1 MKKRLFG
8 LKARDKRNLSKYRE
22 DVIDLDDEEIDDY
35 EDEGYPEDDY
45 EDYPDDDVDDR
56 YEDEEDY
63 PEDEVDDRYD
73 DDYPEDE
80 VDDRYE
86 DEDYP
91 ERDYADDVRRGQ
103 YEDDYPEEADDRYEE
118 DDYPED
124 EIDDR
129 YEDDDYPEDEVDD
142 YPEDEEDYPDE
153 DIDDRYEDEE
163 YPEDNYEEYPE
174 DEDDSEY
181 YPEDSR
187 YDERRGRDRRDRHNK
202 RADRDRRDRGESIP
216 AKILNF
222 LANTSATERIAAIFA
237 IVILAGGI
245 ATASFYAKAIGN
257 RQQLESF
264 AEIGANMGEET
275 IVGQSG
281 LIAVADAEKARAIAA
296 ELVSEDALL
305 EEEEEEVPDDAE
317 NVTIKMTL
325 TSIKSDMKVKFINS
339 QTGKLVANLPL
350 EIDVETP
357 DGSKVTYNDHD
368 QDGII
373 YKKDITAGVY
383 KITPKAL
390 PSGYENYKLEIK
402 TQSLT
407 VKDQVEMKA
416 VDVSNEVK
424 KESQVN
430 AAKEDT
436 AVKTEVES
444 QLKDT
449 VEWVES
455 TKVAIGENSDGKATY
470 EEINKDS
477 IPDPA
482 SSSMIGIRSWMFLSL
497 GSSADSSLPD
507 NPGTGESNAGAGGSS
522 GENKEEKENITINE
536 GNITLD
542 VDESKTLSVSGT
554 NKDITLSTSDESIVS
569 VDGKTITG
577 KKAGQA
583 TITASAENCNSA
595 TITVTVKEKVI
606 EKKKFEGYRETIN
619 IKVGASESI
628 GATASTS
635 IEYTSADTSIATV
648 SNGTVTGVKEG
659 STKITLKAEG
669 YDDAT
674 VNVTVSKADPK
685 EIKCGTSTLTVKVG
699 ESQKISVSE
708 PSSVTYKSEKPE
720 IATVAADGTVK
731 GIAEGITKV
740 IISAA
745 DHKDFTVNITVAKAD
760 AKTMT
765 VKPDK
770 VTVKVSEEVSLKV
783 EGPAASSVKYVSD
796 KPEFATVSAD
806 GKIKGVSIG
815 TANIKVTSEGYVEH
829 TVVVTVVAKEGNKVP
844 MKISKVTFV
853 EGQSVKLASSEPN
866 VAIKLA
872 SSNTNVVAVSDT
884 TITGKGAGDAT
895 ITVSATGYADN
906 TVAVNVVSKSKT
918 LKDKNGNVVYVKN
931 DDGSYREA
939 TYDDY
944 YKGSKFYLKKAATE
958 YKYTGW
964 QTIDGKTYFFD
975 KNGNFV
981 TGEQVI
987 QGAKYSFGADGVLA
1001 NNAGGRGIDVSKWNG
1016 NIDWSAVKNSGI
1028 NFVII
1033 RCGYR
1038 GSSAGALI
1046 EDPTFKRNIQG
1057 AQNAGIRVGVYF
1069 FTQAVNEVEAVEE
1082 ASMVINLI
1090 KGYNISYP
1098 VYLDVEASHGRGDGI
1113 SAAQR
1118 TANIKAFCGT
1128 IQNAGYKAGVY
1139 ANKTWFTSYI
1149 NTSQITNY
1157 KIWLAQYAEAVTYS
1171 ASRYD
1176 MWQYTSKGRV
1186 TGINGNVDLN
1196 ICY

>member
-1 MKKRLFG
+1 MFG
-8 LKARDKRNLSKYRE
+8 LKAKDKRNLSRYRE
-22 DVIDLDDEEIDDY
+22 DVIDLDDEDIDDY
-35 EDEGYPEDDY
+35 EDYPEDDY
-45 EDYPDDDVDDR
+45 EDYPEDEDYPDDDVDDR

-63 PEDEVDDRYD
+63 PEDEVDDRYE

-80 VDDRYE
+80 VDDRYEDDYPE

-124 EIDDR
+124 EVDD
-129 YEDDDYPEDEVDD
+129 YPEDEVDDYPEDEVDD

-187 YDERRGRDRRDRHNK
+187 YDERRERDRRDRHNK

-245 ATASFYAKAIGN
+245 ATASFYAKAMGN

-444 QLKDT
+444 ELPNT
-449 VEWVES
+449 VEWVDSNQNTSE
-455 TKVAIGENSDGKATY
+455 DGNFEYKN
-470 EEINKDS
+470 IDKND
-477 IPDPA
+477 IVDPSQTA
-482 SSSMIGIRSWMFLSL
+482 MIGTRAFMFLGIANSGTGTIKTL
-497 GSSADSSLPD
+497 EEGNTGDITEPGKGATIEDPTIPKDPSPSEGNTGDSS
-507 NPGTGESNAGAGGSS
+507 TGGSTEESS
-522 GENKEEKENITINE
+522 GENTGESSGGSTGESSSGGSTGDNTGDNKGKGESEKPPVTSEGTIN
-536 GNITLD
+536 
-542 VDESKTLSVSGT
+542 V
-554 NKDITLSTSDESIVS
+554 KDITIAIDAVGHELP
-569 VDGKTITG
+569 
-577 KKAGQA
+577 
-583 TITASAENCNSA
+583 ASASNSEKIEYSSESDKIISISGNKIIGVHA
-595 TITVTVKEKVI
+595 GTATVTAKAK
-606 EKKKFEGYRETIN
+606 
-619 IKVGASESI
+619 
-628 GATASTS
+628 
-635 IEYTSADTSIATV
+635 DCP
-648 SNGTVTGVKEG
+648 TVTF
-659 STKITLKAEG
+659 
-669 YDDAT
+669 
-674 VNVTVSKADPK
+674 NVTVSKKKFNIPDFSISVGSSVNLTDKGIPSTASVSSDNDNVSVNGLV
-685 EIKCGTSTLTVKVG
+685 IKGMKVDKSIITVKDNDYEDYKFTVTVTNADKKVPLG
-699 ESQKISVSE
+699 VTTKTLSEGQSFKVEPTEKGVTIKLETNRPDVASVSE
-708 PSSVTYKSEKPE
+708 QTI
-720 IATVAADGTVK
+720 IAK
-731 GIAEGITKV
+731 K
-740 IISAA
+740 
-745 DHKDFTVNITVAKAD
+745 
-760 AKTMT
+760 
-765 VKPDK
+765 
-770 VTVKVSEEVSLKV
+770 
-783 EGPAASSVKYVSD
+783 
-796 KPEFATVSAD
+796 
-806 GKIKGVSIG
+806 
-815 TANIKVTSEGYVEH
+815 
-829 TVVVTVVAKEGNKVP
+829 
-844 MKISKVTFV
+844 
-853 EGQSVKLASSEPN
+853 
-866 VAIKLA
+866 
-872 SSNTNVVAVSDT
+872 
-884 TITGKGAGDAT
+884 AGDAT
-895 ITVSATGYADN
+895 ITVTADGYQSATISIK
-906 TVAVNVVSKSKT
+906 VVQVT
-918 LKDKNGNVVYVKN
+918 LKDKKGNDVYVEDNGKYRIATSADYFSGKKFFLKVAGEVSKRGWWTINGN
-931 DDGSYREA
+931 
-939 TYDDY
+939 TYY
-944 YKGSKFYLKKAATE
+944 Y
-958 YKYTGW
+958 
-964 QTIDGKTYFFD
+964 D
-975 KNGNFV
+975 KNGNYV
-981 TGEQVI
+981 IGEQVI
-987 QGAKYSFGADGVLA
+987 NHVKYVFDSNGALTTT
-1001 NNAGGRGIDVSKWNG
+1001 AGTNGIDVSKWNG
-1016 NIDWSAVKNSGI
+1016 NIDWKAVKNSGVQ
-1028 NFVII
+1028 FAII

-1046 EDPTFKRNIQG
+1046 EDPTFRRNIAG
-1057 AQNAGIRVGVYF
+1057 AQQAGIRVGVYF

-1090 KGYNISYP
+1090 KGYNITYP
-1098 VYLDVEASHGRGDGI
+1098 VYLDVEGSGGRGDGI
-1113 SAAQR
+1113 STEQR

-1139 ANKTWFTSYI
+1139 ANKTWFTSKI
-1149 NTSQITNY
+1149 NTPQLTNY
-1157 KIWLAQYAEAVTYS
+1157 KIWLAQYAEKPTYS
-1171 ASRYD
+1171 ATRYD
-1176 MWQYTSKGRV
+1176 MWQCTSKGSV
-1186 TGINGNVDLN
+1186 PGISGKVDMN

>member
-1 MKKRLFG
+1 
-8 LKARDKRNLSKYRE
+8 
-22 DVIDLDDEEIDDY
+22 
-35 EDEGYPEDDY
+35 
-45 EDYPDDDVDDR
+45 
-56 YEDEEDY
+56 
-63 PEDEVDDRYD
+63 
-73 DDYPEDE
+73 
-80 VDDRYE
+80 
-86 DEDYP
+86 
-91 ERDYADDVRRGQ
+91 
-103 YEDDYPEEADDRYEE
+103 
-118 DDYPED
+118 
-124 EIDDR
+124 
-129 YEDDDYPEDEVDD
+129 
-142 YPEDEEDYPDE
+142 
-153 DIDDRYEDEE
+153 
-163 YPEDNYEEYPE
+163 
-174 DEDDSEY
+174 
-181 YPEDSR
+181 
-187 YDERRGRDRRDRHNK
+187 
-202 RADRDRRDRGESIP
+202 
-216 AKILNF
+216 
-222 LANTSATERIAAIFA
+222 
-237 IVILAGGI
+237 
-245 ATASFYAKAIGN
+245 
-257 RQQLESF
+257 
-264 AEIGANMGEET
+264 
-275 IVGQSG
+275 
-281 LIAVADAEKARAIAA
+281 
-296 ELVSEDALL
+296 
-305 EEEEEEVPDDAE
+305 
-317 NVTIKMTL
+317 
-325 TSIKSDMKVKFINS
+325 
-339 QTGKLVANLPL
+339 
-350 EIDVETP
+350 
-357 DGSKVTYNDHD
+357 
-368 QDGII
+368 
-373 YKKDITAGVY
+373 
-383 KITPKAL
+383 
-390 PSGYENYKLEIK
+390 
-402 TQSLT
+402 
-407 VKDQVEMKA
+407 MKA

-542 VDESKTLSVSGT
+542 VDQSKTLSVSGT

-606 EKKKFEGYRETIN
+606 EKKKFEGYRETLN

-659 STKITLKAEG
+659 STKITLRADG
-669 YDDAT
+669 YEDGL

-699 ESQKISVSE
+699 ESQKIAVTE
-708 PSSVTYKSEKPE
+708 PSSVTYKPENPE
-720 IATVAADGTVK
+720 IASVAADGTVK
-731 GIAEGITKV
+731 GIAEGTTKIT
-740 IISAA
+740 ISA
-745 DHKDFTVNITVAKAD
+745 DGYKDFTVSIIVAKAD

-770 VTVKVSEEVSLKV
+770 VSLKVNEEVSLKV
-783 EGPAASSVKYVSD
+783 EGPAASSVKYVSE
-796 KPEFATVSAD
+796 KPEIATVSAD
-806 GKIKGVSIG
+806 GKVTGKSVGPTVIRI
-815 TANIKVTSEGYVEH
+815 TADGYAEKTVEVN
-829 TVVVTVVAKEGNKVP
+829 VVGNKVP
-844 MKISKVTFV
+844 MKISKVTLV

-1128 IQNAGYKAGVY
+1128 IQNAG
-1139 ANKTWFTSYI
+1139 
-1149 NTSQITNY
+1149 
-1157 KIWLAQYAEAVTYS
+1157 
-1171 ASRYD
+1171 
-1176 MWQYTSKGRV
+1176 
-1186 TGINGNVDLN
+1186 
-1196 ICY
+1196 

>member
-8 LKARDKRNLSKYRE
+8 LKARDKRNLSRYKE

-45 EDYPDDDVDDR
+45 ED
-56 YEDEEDY
+56 
-63 PEDEVDDRYD
+63 

-80 VDDRYE
+80 EDDRYE
-86 DEDYP
+86 DDYPEDEYP

-103 YEDDYPEEADDRYEE
+103 YEE

-129 YEDDDYPEDEVDD
+129 Y
-142 YPEDEEDYPDE
+142 DEEDYRED
-153 DIDDRYEDEE
+153 DIDDRYEDDEIDDHYDE
-163 YPEDNYEEYPE
+163 DDYPEDNYEEYPE

-187 YDERRGRDRRDRHNK
+187 YDDGRGRGRDRRGKKN
-202 RADRDRRDRGESIP
+202 DRDRRDRGESIP
-216 AKILNF
+216 AKILSF

-257 RQQLESF
+257 RQQLDAF
-264 AEIGANMGEET
+264 AEVGANFGEET
-275 IVGQSG
+275 IIGQSG
-281 LIAVADAEKARAIAA
+281 LLAVADAEKARAMAA
-296 ELVSEDALL
+296 ELVSEDVM
-305 EEEEEEVPDDAE
+305 EEEEEEIVPDDAE

-383 KITPKAL
+383 KITPKTL

-455 TKVAIGENSDGKATY
+455 TKVAVGENSDGKATY
-470 EEINKDS
+470 EEISKDT
-477 IPDPA
+477 IPNPS
-482 SSSMIGIRSWMFLSL
+482 SSSMVGLRPWMFMFMAN
-497 GSSADSSLPD
+497 GSAEASIADEEVPSGS
-507 NPGTGESNAGAGGSS
+507 ESGSGASS
-522 GENKEEKENITINE
+522 GASEHKKLVIND
-536 GNITLD
+536 GNISLKVGQT
-542 VDESKTLSVSGT
+542 KTLSISGT
-554 NKDITLSTSDESIVS
+554 DGEISLSSDLDSVVSTSGTTIKAES
-569 VDGKTITG
+569 TG
-577 KKAGQA
+577 TAK
-583 TITASAENCNSA
+583 ITASADNCESDS
-595 TITVTVKEKVI
+595 ITVTVVEAETEPEPEPEPEPTKSEI
-606 EKKKFEGYRETIN
+606 EVNSSNVTLNIGDTYTIEAKAPN
-619 IKVGASESI
+619 KITYVSS
-628 GATASTS
+628 
-635 IEYTSADTSIATV
+635 DTSIAALDGNV
-648 SNGTVTGVKEG
+648 IKAIKEG
-659 STKITLKAEG
+659 NATITLSADG
-669 YDDAT
+669 CNDVT
-674 VNVTVSKADPK
+674 IHVTVKKPENKKISVKN
-685 EIKCGTSTLTVKVG
+685 TSLSVKVG
-699 ESQKISVSE
+699 ESEAISVSE
-708 PSSVTYKSEKPE
+708 PASGAQFESSDKSV
-720 IATVAADGTVK
+720 ATVDGNGVVK
-731 GIAEGITKV
+731 GIKAGTATIT
-740 IISAA
+740 ISATGY
-745 DHKDFTVNITVAKAD
+745 DDERVTVSVSEAD

-765 VKPDK
+765 VSSDS
-770 VTVKVSEEVSLKV
+770 VTVKVNEEVQLKV
-783 EGPAASSVKYVSD
+783 DDPKKVAYKSD
-796 KPEFATVSAD
+796 KTEVATVSKD
-806 GKIKGVSIG
+806 GKVKGVSVGNATI
-815 TANIKVTSEGYVEH
+815 TIQADGYKDF
-829 TVVVTVVAKEGNKVP
+829 VVNVTVVAKEGNKVP
-844 MKISKVTFV
+844 MKISKITLV
-853 EGQSVKLASSEPN
+853 EGQSIKIASSESKL
-866 VAIKLA
+866 AIKLS

-884 TITGKGAGDAT
+884 TITGKSAGDAT

-906 TVAVNVVSKSKT
+906 TVAVNVISKSKT

-939 TYDDY
+939 TYEDY
-944 YKGSKFYLKKAATE
+944 YKGSKFYLKKAATT

-1016 NIDWSAVKNSGI
+1016 NIDWAAVKNSGI
-1028 NFVII
+1028 NFAII

-1057 AQNAGIRVGVYF
+1057 AQKAGIRVGVYF

-1176 MWQYTSKGRV
+1176 MWQYTSRGRV

>member
-1 MKKRLFG
+1 MKKRMFG
-8 LKARDKRNLSKYRE
+8 LKAKDKRNLSRYRE
-22 DVIDLDDEEIDDY
+22 DVIDLDDEDIDDY
-35 EDEGYPEDDY
+35 EDEDYPEDDY
-45 EDYPDDDVDDR
+45 EDEDYPDDDVDDR
-56 YEDEEDY
+56 YEEEEDY
-63 PEDEVDDRYD
+63 PEDEVDDRYE

-80 VDDRYE
+80 VDDRYEDDYPE

-606 EKKKFEGYRETIN
+606 EKKKFDVDGKTIN

-628 GATASTS
+628 GASASTS

-674 VNVTVSKADPK
+674 VNVTVSKADSK

-708 PSSVTYKSEKPE
+708 PSSVTYESEKPE
-720 IATVAADGTVK
+720 IATVLADGTVNGVTAGTTNIK
-731 GIAEGITKV
+731 ITADGYAEI
-740 IISAA
+740 
-745 DHKDFTVNITVAKAD
+745 
-760 AKTMT
+760 
-765 VKPDK
+765 
-770 VTVKVSEEVSLKV
+770 KV
-783 EGPAASSVKYVSD
+783 EV
-796 KPEFATVSAD
+796 
-806 GKIKGVSIG
+806 
-815 TANIKVTSEGYVEH
+815 N
-829 TVVVTVVAKEGNKVP
+829 VVGNKVP
-844 MKISKVTFV
+844 MKVSKVTLV

-866 VAIKLA
+866 VAIKLS

>member
-8 LKARDKRNLSKYRE
+8 LKVRDKRNLSKYKE
-22 DVIDLDDEEIDDY
+22 DVIDLDDEDIDDY
-35 EDEGYPEDDY
+35 EEDDYPEDYY
-45 EDYPDDDVDDR
+45 ED
-56 YEDEEDY
+56 EDY
-63 PEDEVDDRYD
+63 PEDEVDDLY
-73 DDYPEDE
+73 EDE
-80 VDDRYE
+80 
-86 DEDYP
+86 EDYP
-91 ERDYADDVRRGQ
+91 ERDYADDVRRDQ
-103 YEDDYPEEADDRYEE
+103 YEDEVDDHYEDEIDERYEE

-124 EIDDR
+124 DE
-129 YEDDDYPEDEVDD
+129 DYPEDEMDD
-142 YPEDEEDYPDE
+142 HYDE
-153 DIDDRYEDEE
+153 DD

-181 YPEDSR
+181 YPEDSG
-187 YDERRGRDRRDRHNK
+187 YDDRRGRNRRDRHSK
-202 RADRDRRDRGESIP
+202 RDDRKRRDRGASVP
-216 AKILNF
+216 AKILSF
-222 LANTSATERIAAIFA
+222 IANTSATERIAAIFA

-257 RQQLESF
+257 RQQLDAF
-264 AEIGANMGEET
+264 AEVGANFGEET
-275 IVGQSG
+275 IIGQSG
-281 LIAVADAEKARAIAA
+281 LLAVADAEKAKAMAA
-296 ELVSEDALL
+296 ELVSEDAM
-305 EEEEEEVPDDAE
+305 EEEEEEIVPDDAE

-383 KITPKAL
+383 KITPKTL

-455 TKVAIGENSDGKATY
+455 TKVAVGENSDGKATY
-470 EEINKDS
+470 EEISKDT
-477 IPDPA
+477 IPNPA
-482 SSSMIGIRSWMFLSL
+482 SSSMVGLRPWMFMFMANGSAEASIADEEVPSGSEPGSGASN
-497 GSSADSSLPD
+497 GSS
-507 NPGTGESNAGAGGSS
+507 
-522 GENKEEKENITINE
+522 EKKKLVIND
-536 GNITLD
+536 GNLTLK
-542 VDESKTLSVSGT
+542 VGQSKTLSISGT
-554 NKDITLSTSDESIVS
+554 DETVTLSSDLDSVVSTSGTTIKAES
-569 VDGKTITG
+569 TG
-577 KKAGQA
+577 TAK
-583 TITASAENCNSA
+583 ITASADNCESA
-595 TITVTVKEKVI
+595 TITVTVIDADVEPEPEPTKGEISVN
-606 EKKKFEGYRETIN
+606 TSN
-619 IKVGASESI
+619 ISLKVGETYKIEAS
-628 GATASTS
+628 ASSHIT
-635 IEYTSADTSIATV
+635 YTSNDTSIATV
-648 SNGTVTGVKEG
+648 DGNVVKGVKEG
-659 STKITLKAEG
+659 STSITLSAEG
-669 YDDAT
+669 CNDAT
-674 VNVTVSKADPK
+674 VHVVVTPENKKIAVNKSSVSIRAGESDTITVSEPASGAKFRSSDPGVAQVDENSGVVKGIKAGTATITITASGYSDAVVSVTVS
-685 EIKCGTSTLTVKVG
+685 E
-699 ESQKISVSE
+699 
-708 PSSVTYKSEKPE
+708 
-720 IATVAADGTVK
+720 
-731 GIAEGITKV
+731 
-740 IISAA
+740 
-745 DHKDFTVNITVAKAD
+745 AD

-765 VKPDK
+765 VSPTS
-770 VTVKVSEEVSLKV
+770 VTVKVSEEVQLKV
-783 EGPAASSVKYVSD
+783 EGPKAVSYSVD
-796 KPEFATVSAD
+796 KQEVATVSKD
-806 GKIKGVSIG
+806 GKIKGVSVGNAII
-815 TANIKVTSEGYVEH
+815 TIKADGYKDQPVN
-829 TVVVTVVAKEGNKVP
+829 VSVVAKEGNKVP
-844 MKISKVTFV
+844 MKISKITLV
-853 EGQSVKLASSEPN
+853 EGQSVKIASSES
-866 VAIKLA
+866 KLA
-872 SSNTNVVAVSDT
+872 ITLSSSNTNVVAVSDT
-884 TITGKGAGDAT
+884 TITGKSAGDAT

-906 TVAVNVVSKSKT
+906 TVTVNVISKTKT

-944 YKGSKFYLKKAATE
+944 YKGSKFYLKKAATT

-1016 NIDWSAVKNSGI
+1016 NIDWAAVKNSGI

-1057 AQNAGIRVGVYF
+1057 AQKAGIRVGVYF

-1157 KIWLAQYAEAVTYS
+1157 KIWLAQYAEAVTY
-1171 ASRYD
+1171 AGSRYD

>member
-35 EDEGYPEDDY
+35 EDDY
-45 EDYPDDDVDDR
+45 E
-56 YEDEEDY
+56 
-63 PEDEVDDRYD
+63 D

-80 VDDRYE
+80 EDDRYE
-86 DEDYP
+86 DDYPEDEYP

-103 YEDDYPEEADDRYEE
+103 YEDDDYPEDEEDDRYEDEGDYPERDYADDVRRGQYEE

-129 YEDDDYPEDEVDD
+129 Y
-142 YPEDEEDYPDE
+142 DEEDYRED
-153 DIDDRYEDEE
+153 DIDDRYEDDEIDDCYE
-163 YPEDNYEEYPE
+163 DDDYSDDNYDEYPE

-181 YPEDSR
+181 YPEDSG
-187 YDERRGRDRRDRHNK
+187 YDDRRGRYRKDRHSK
-202 RADRDRRDRGESIP
+202 RDDRKRRDRGASVP
-216 AKILNF
+216 AKILSF
-222 LANTSATERIAAIFA
+222 IANTSATERIAAIFA

-257 RQQLESF
+257 RQQLDAF
-264 AEIGANMGEET
+264 AEVGANFGEET
-275 IVGQSG
+275 IIGQSG
-281 LIAVADAEKARAIAA
+281 LLAVADAEKARAMAA
-296 ELVSEDALL
+296 ELVSEDAM
-305 EEEEEEVPDDAE
+305 EEEEEEIVPDDAE

-383 KITPKAL
+383 KITPKTL

-455 TKVAIGENSDGKATY
+455 TKVAVGENSDGKATY
-470 EEINKDS
+470 EEISKDT
-477 IPDPA
+477 IPNPS
-482 SSSMIGIRSWMFLSL
+482 SSSMVGLSPWMFMFMAN
-497 GSSADSSLPD
+497 GSAEASIADEEVPSGS
-507 NPGTGESNAGAGGSS
+507 ESGSGASS
-522 GENKEEKENITINE
+522 GASEHKKLVIND
-536 GNITLD
+536 GNISLKVGQT
-542 VDESKTLSVSGT
+542 KTLSISGT
-554 NKDITLSTSDESIVS
+554 DGEISLSSDLDSVVSTSGTTIKAES
-569 VDGKTITG
+569 TG
-577 KKAGQA
+577 TAK
-583 TITASAENCNSA
+583 ITASADNCESDS
-595 TITVTVKEKVI
+595 ITVTVVEAETEPEPEPEPTKSEI
-606 EKKKFEGYRETIN
+606 EVNSSNVTLNIGDTYTIEAKAPN
-619 IKVGASESI
+619 KITYVSS
-628 GATASTS
+628 
-635 IEYTSADTSIATV
+635 DTSIAALDGNV
-648 SNGTVTGVKEG
+648 IKAIKEG
-659 STKITLKAEG
+659 NATITLSADG
-669 YDDAT
+669 CNDVT
-674 VNVTVSKADPK
+674 IHVTVKKPENKKISVKN
-685 EIKCGTSTLTVKVG
+685 TSLSVKVG
-699 ESQKISVSE
+699 ESEAISVSE
-708 PSSVTYKSEKPE
+708 PASGAQFESSDKSV
-720 IATVAADGTVK
+720 ATVDGNGVVK
-731 GIAEGITKV
+731 GIKAGTATIT
-740 IISAA
+740 ISATGY
-745 DHKDFTVNITVAKAD
+745 DDERVTVSVSEAD

-765 VKPDK
+765 VSSDS
-770 VTVKVSEEVSLKV
+770 VTVKVSEEVQLKV
-783 EGPAASSVKYVSD
+783 DDPKKVAYKSD
-796 KPEFATVSAD
+796 KTEVATVSKD
-806 GKIKGVSIG
+806 GKVKGVSVGNATI
-815 TANIKVTSEGYVEH
+815 TIQADGYKDF
-829 TVVVTVVAKEGNKVP
+829 VVNVTVVAKEGNKVP
-844 MKISKVTFV
+844 MKISKITLV
-853 EGQSVKLASSEPN
+853 EGQSIKIASSESKL
-866 VAIKLA
+866 AIKLS

-884 TITGKGAGDAT
+884 TITGKSAGDAT

-906 TVAVNVVSKSKT
+906 TVAVNVISKSKT

-939 TYDDY
+939 TYEDY
-944 YKGSKFYLKKAATE
+944 YKGSKFYLKKAATT

-1016 NIDWSAVKNSGI
+1016 NIDWAAVKNSGI
-1028 NFVII
+1028 NFAII

-1057 AQNAGIRVGVYF
+1057 AQKAGIRVGVYF

-1157 KIWLAQYAEAVTYS
+1157 KIWLAHYCSSTDY
-1171 ASRYD
+1171 RGKFD
-1176 MWQYTSKGRV
+1176 LWQSSSTGRIN
-1186 TGINGNVDLN
+1186 GINGNVDINTSYLG
-1196 ICY
+1196 Y

>member
-8 LKARDKRNLSKYRE
+8 LKARDKRNLSRYKE
-22 DVIDLDDEEIDDY
+22 DVIDLDDEDIDDY
-35 EDEGYPEDDY
+35 EDEDYPEDYY
-45 EDYPDDDVDDR
+45 ED
-56 YEDEEDY
+56 EDY
-63 PEDEVDDRYD
+63 PEDEVDDLY
-73 DDYPEDE
+73 EDE
-80 VDDRYE
+80 
-86 DEDYP
+86 EDYP
-91 ERDYADDVRRGQ
+91 ERDYADDVRRDQ
-103 YEDDYPEEADDRYEE
+103 YEDEVDDHYEDEIDERYEE

-124 EIDDR
+124 E
-129 YEDDDYPEDEVDD
+129 EDYPEDEMDDRYDEED
-142 YPEDEEDYPDE
+142 YPEDEMDDHYDE
-153 DIDDRYEDEE
+153 DD

-181 YPEDSR
+181 YPEDSG
-187 YDERRGRDRRDRHNK
+187 YDDRRGRNRRDRHSK
-202 RADRDRRDRGESIP
+202 RDDRKRRDRGASVP
-216 AKILNF
+216 AKILSF
-222 LANTSATERIAAIFA
+222 IANTSATERIAAIFA

-257 RQQLESF
+257 RQQLDAF
-264 AEIGANMGEET
+264 AEVGANFGEET
-275 IVGQSG
+275 IIGQSG
-281 LIAVADAEKARAIAA
+281 LLAVADAEKAKAVAA
-296 ELVSEDALL
+296 ELVSEDAM
-305 EEEEEEVPDDAE
+305 EEEEEEIVPDDAE

-383 KITPKAL
+383 KITPKTL

-455 TKVAIGENSDGKATY
+455 TKVAVGENSDGKATY
-470 EEINKDS
+470 EEISKDT
-477 IPDPA
+477 IPNPA
-482 SSSMIGIRSWMFLSL
+482 SSSMVGLRPWMFMFMAN
-497 GSSADSSLPD
+497 GSAEASIGDEEVPADPE
-507 NPGTGESNAGAGGSS
+507 PGSGASS
-522 GENKEEKENITINE
+522 GASEHKKLVIND
-536 GNITLD
+536 GNISLKVGQT
-542 VDESKTLSVSGT
+542 KTLSISGT
-554 NKDITLSTSDESIVS
+554 DGEISLSSDLDSVVSTSGTTIKAES
-569 VDGKTITG
+569 TG
-577 KKAGQA
+577 TAK
-583 TITASAENCNSA
+583 ITASADNCESA
-595 TITVTVKEKVI
+595 TITVTVVDADVEPEPEPTKGEISVN
-606 EKKKFEGYRETIN
+606 TSN
-619 IKVGASESI
+619 ISVKVGETYKIEAS
-628 GATASTS
+628 ASSHIT
-635 IEYTSADTSIATV
+635 YTSNDTSIATV
-648 SNGTVTGVKEG
+648 DGNVVKGIKEG
-659 STKITLKAEG
+659 STSITLSAEG
-669 YDDAT
+669 CNDAT
-674 VNVTVSKADPK
+674 VHVVVTPENKKIAVNKSSVSIRVGESDTITVSEPASGAKFISSNPGVAVVDENSGLVKGIKAGTATITITASGYSDAVVSVTVS
-685 EIKCGTSTLTVKVG
+685 E
-699 ESQKISVSE
+699 
-708 PSSVTYKSEKPE
+708 
-720 IATVAADGTVK
+720 
-731 GIAEGITKV
+731 
-740 IISAA
+740 
-745 DHKDFTVNITVAKAD
+745 AD

-765 VKPDK
+765 VSPAS
-770 VTVKVSEEVSLKV
+770 VTVKVSEEVQLKV
-783 EGPAASSVKYVSD
+783 EGPKAVSYSVD
-796 KPEFATVSAD
+796 KQEVATVSKD
-806 GKIKGVSIG
+806 GKIKGVSVGNAIV
-815 TANIKVTSEGYVEH
+815 TIKADGYKDQPVS
-829 TVVVTVVAKEGNKVP
+829 VTVVAKEGNKVP
-844 MKISKVTFV
+844 MKISKITLV
-853 EGQSVKLASSEPN
+853 EGQSVKIASSESKL
-866 VAIKLA
+866 AIKLS

-884 TITGKGAGDAT
+884 TITGKSAGDAT

-906 TVAVNVVSKSKT
+906 TVAVNVISKSKT

-939 TYDDY
+939 TYEDY
-944 YKGSKFYLKKAATE
+944 YKGSKFYLKKAATT

-987 QGAKYSFGADGVLA
+987 QGAKYSFGADGVLV

-1016 NIDWSAVKNSGI
+1016 NIDWAAVKNSGI

-1057 AQNAGIRVGVYF
+1057 AQKAGIRVGVYF